1 MGRDRSAVVGYG
13 HILAIRSPMVTFYAL
28 RRKDSLFLIDTGF
41 VGGVGL
47 LRKTLRQAGWE
58 SLPIEGILLTHGHL
72 DHVFNAASLAREFG
86 AWIAAPRL
94 DSRHCEGTHPYRG
107 ISRVCGWMEAAGRR
121 ELPWRP
127 FSVSRWID
135 DGTGL
140 PEAGLRAV
148 HLPGHTAG
156 HTGYLDEGSRL
167 LFSADLFAS
176 FSRGAEIPPAIFNS
190 FPKEIPR
197 SISRALALPLE
208 GILPCHGDGARPG
221 ENLSRLGVL
230 AREKFN

>member
-1 MGRDRSAVVGYG
+1 
-13 HILAIRSPMVTFYAL
+13 MVTFYVL
-28 RRKDSLFLIDTGF
+28 RRKSSLFLIDTGF

-47 LRKTLRQAGWE
+47 LHETLRLAGWE

-72 DHVFNAASLAREFG
+72 DHVFNADSLVREFG

-94 DSRHCEGTHPYRG
+94 DARHCEGTYSYRG

-121 ELPWRP
+121 VLPWKP

-135 DGTGL
+135 DGTEI
-140 PEAGLRAV
+140 PEAGLRAI

-156 HTGYLDEGSRL
+156 HMGFLDEGTQL

-176 FSRGAEIPPAIFNS
+176 FSGGAEIPPAIFNS
-190 FPKEIPR
+190 FPREIPQ
-197 SISRALALPLE
+197 SISRALALPLV
-208 GILPCHGDGARPG
+208 GILPCHGDGARPK
-221 ENLSRLGVL
+221 EHLSRLRVL
-230 AREKFN
+230 AGRKFH